1 MSPARHQRE
10 IRIRV
15 PILVLRKLGIESQ
28 TFLCGIRGKSERGYS
43 EQENLNVM
51 LYFDLLHFTSFTK

>member
-28 TFLCGIRGKSERGYS
+28 NFSREIRGNNERGYS
-43 EQENLNVM
+43 EQEYLNVM
-51 LYFDLLHFTSFTK
+51 LF

>member
-28 TFLCGIRGKSERGYS
+28 TFLCKICGKSERGYA

-51 LYFDLLHFTSFTK
+51 LF

>member
-15 PILVLRKLGIESQ
+15 PILVLRKRGIESQ
-28 TFLCGIRGKSERGYS
+28 NFLCEIRGKSERGYS
-43 EQENLNVM
+43 EQENLNIM
-51 LYFDLLHFTSFTK
+51 LF